1 MVTTCVLEII
11 GDDYDALVD
20 ELEERY
26 HVPILLVR
34 TEHFQCRDHLPGI
47 ERTLTATVKLMRK
60 MPTEN
65 VVNILGNG
73 APLLKKFCFAAAA
86 GAGRRT
92 VRTAASWQMQSAGFG
107 ACRKSEAEYCCLM
120 S

>member
-1 MVTTCVLEII
+1 MHSIGNNLRSGII

-73 APLLKKFCFAAAA
+73 ALCKKFCFAASCWSRPAY
-86 GAGRRT
+86 
-92 VRTAASWQMQSAGFG
+92 S
-107 ACRKSEAEYCCLM
+107 
-120 S
+120 